1 MQNKT
6 VHRKKKFVPAAFK
19 FMVAVGS
26 MAGTVGIWNTLA
38 NKELLQASAQNTTI
52 NNTSATVEAP
62 LPTVAPLLTV
72 DWNSQTASV
81 VQPTAAVRDVT
92 ITTSSQP
99 ALTTTSNSSGVPTFN
114 SPAPITTTQSSKRP

>member
-6 VHRKKKFVPAAFK
+6 IHRKKKFVPAAFK

-38 NKELLQASAQNTTI
+38 NRELLQANAQNTTI
-52 NNTSATVEAP
+52 DNTSTTAEAP

-72 DWNSQTASV
+72 DWSSDTATV

-92 ITTSSQP
+92 ITASSQP
-99 ALTTTSNSSGVPTFN
+99 ALTTTSNNSGVPTFS